1 MFVEAIKKIAKTMF
15 PIFFVEE
22 IGHGQTTLGI
32 CGTGFF
38 INEEGV
44 FASVA
49 HIFDSKTE
57 KTKYVFSGFLPDNVI
72 NPPLEIQELCRDDE
86 HDIFIGKVN
95 MKTPDSLT
103 ISDKMP
109 EIGKTICIAGYPLA
123 EITLNN
129 AGGFELSGVRRYYQP
144 SFVLDYTSINIDNG
158 KGIIRTHQ
166 GFLVRDFGL
175 YGMSGGPVF
184 DVNGKIYG
192 IQGSV
197 TRPRIS
203 TNGTDSISVQNAVAI
218 KTDLVL
224 ALLESNDIKLIK

>member
-1 MFVEAIKKIAKTMF
+1 MFVQAIKKIEKTMF

-22 IGHGQTTLGI
+22 VAPGQTKLGI
-32 CGTGFF
+32 SGTGFF
-38 INEEGV
+38 INSEGV
-44 FASVA
+44 FVSVA
-49 HIFDSKTE
+49 HIFDSTAGNK
-57 KTKYVFSGFLPDNVI
+57 KYVFYGFLPDNVV
-72 NPPLEIQELCRDDE
+72 NPYVEIQELCRDDE
-86 HDIFIGKVN
+86 HDIFIGKVET
-95 MKTPDSLT
+95 KTPDFLE

-123 EITLNN
+123 EITLNHT
-129 AGGFELSGVRRYYQP
+129 GGFELSGVRRYYQP
-144 SFVLDYTSINIDNG
+144 SFVLDYTSVNIDNG
-158 KGIIRTHQ
+158 KGVIRTHN

-184 DVNGKIYG
+184 DVNAKIYG

-218 KTDLVL
+218 KTDLIL
-224 ALLESNDIKLIK
+224 GLLEANKIV